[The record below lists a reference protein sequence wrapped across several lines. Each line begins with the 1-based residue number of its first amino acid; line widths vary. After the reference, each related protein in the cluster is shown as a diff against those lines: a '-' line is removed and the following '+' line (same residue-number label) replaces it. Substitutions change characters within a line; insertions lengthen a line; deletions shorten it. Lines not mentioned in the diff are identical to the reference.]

1 MITCADKPW
10 LTHYDTGVPPA
21 LDYHHLSLPQM
32 FQNTVGRHPRL
43 TALIYQGRHVTYAEL
58 QVLVRTFAITLTT
71 LGVRKGD
78 VVSIWLPNTVP
89 TVVAY
94 YAALTMGAVV
104 VMCNPL
110 SSDREI
116 IQQMNDAG
124 TKLLITQDIL
134 AERAIAL
141 RQKTPI
147 KTIVHA
153 SLGDYL
159 PAPLKW
165 VLPFITKKQ
174 LLTVHVPRQEGVYS
188 WEEAMALKGTP
199 ILEPVI
205 HPDEVAVYLYTGG
218 PTGQVERTMLTH
230 ANLTCMAQMF
240 DAWFQLEKGEESVL
254 ATPPV
259 SHVQGMVTT
268 MIFPIHMGWATVL
281 VPKPRPEII
290 LQAIRKFKPT
300 MAPMAPTMVMRIL
313 EEKTLPK
320 TDMTSFKLI
329 ASSAP
334 SLPMETIHRF
344 EELTGVSINEGYG
357 LNETASQTHLNPYK
371 GLRKPGSIGI
381 PFPDTEVRIM
391 DIETGTRE
399 LGVGEPGEM
408 WFKGPQVTC
417 ADLDDPD
424 GTKTAFQEGWLKSGD
439 IAWMDEDGYFYVVD
453 RKTDRIISNG
463 YNVYP
468 REVEEVLCTHDD
480 VLKAAVIGVV
490 DTKRGEIVKAFV
502 TPRPGRTPT
511 VDSLMAHCRKE
522 LARYKWP
529 AQIDIIEAMPE
540 STVGKIMKADLRKMA
555 S

>member
-1 MITCADKPW
+1 
-10 LTHYDTGVPPA
+10 
-21 LDYHHLSLPQM
+21 M
-32 FQNTVGRHPRL
+32 FQYSVGRHPRH
-43 TALIYQGRHVTYAEL
+43 TALIYMGRHITYAEL
-58 QVLVRTFAITLTT
+58 QVMVRTFAITLTT

-104 VMCNPL
+104 TMCSPL

-134 AERAIAL
+134 AKRAITL
-141 RQKTPI
+141 RQKTQI

-153 SLGDYL
+153 SLEDYL

-165 VLPFITKKQ
+165 FFPLITKKQ
-174 LLTVHVPRQEGVYS
+174 GMTAKVPKQEGIYS
-188 WEEAMALKGTP
+188 WAEAMELKGTP
-199 ILEPVI
+199 ILEPTI
-205 HPDEVAVYLYTGG
+205 HPDEVAVYQYISDA
-218 PTGQVERTMLTH
+218 PGQTRGTTLTH
-230 ANLTCMAQMF
+230 ANLTCMAQTL
-240 DAWFQLEKGEESVL
+240 DAWFQLERGEEKIL
-254 ATPPV
+254 AAPPV
-259 SHVQGMVTT
+259 SHVQGMVTA
-268 MIFPIHMGWATVL
+268 MILPIYMGWSTVL
-281 VPKPRPEII
+281 VPTPRPEAI
-290 LQAIRKFKPT
+290 LEAIRKFKPT
-300 MAPMAPTMVMRIL
+300 MAPMSPTMVMRIL

-320 TDMTSFKLI
+320 TDMTSLKLI
-329 ASSAP
+329 ASGPS
-334 SLPMETIHRF
+334 SLPVETLSRF
-344 EELTGVSINEGYG
+344 EKLTGVSINEGYG
-357 LNETASQTHLNPYK
+357 IPETAPQTHLNPYR
-371 GLRKPGSIGI
+371 GLKKPGSIGV
-381 PFPDTEVRIM
+381 PLPDTEVRIM

-424 GTKTAFQEGWLKSGD
+424 GNKTAFQEGWLKSGD

-453 RKTDRIISNG
+453 RKTDRIISSG

-480 VLKAAVIGVV
+480 VLKAAVIGVL
-490 DTKRGEIVKAFV
+490 DTKRGETAKAFV
-502 TPRPGRTPT
+502 TPKPGRTPT
-511 VDSLMAHCRKE
+511 VDSLMAHCHKE